1 MATGTELDLRHAHIM
16 CPTRATE
23 RMKKAVIMLKDEVEK
38 RTRVRWSCGA
48 TKPAGSGPVILLSI
62 AGAGAADGY
71 TLRHDTA
78 ANTVSIIGNDERG
91 VLFGVGRLLRSM
103 RMETGVISMPAGLDV
118 VTAPAYKL
126 RGHQIG
132 YRDKVNSYDGWDLP
146 QWEQYL
152 RDLAVFGTNAV
163 EMIPPRSDDNA
174 TSVHFP
180 RPPLEMM
187 AGVSRLCD
195 EYGLDFWLWYPALD
209 EDYSKPATVEFALKE
224 WREVLSALPRVNAI
238 LVPGGD
244 PGGTPPRLLMNLL
257 ARQAEQLKSL
267 HPETTWWVAPQG
279 FSKSKMDEF
288 VSILRDEKP
297 AWLTGVAHGP
307 WIHMTMAEFR
317 ALIPE
322 RYPIRNYPDITH
334 TLSCQFPVPD
344 WDIACPLTIGREP
357 INPRPVDEAIIFA
370 KSQPGT
376 IGFSAYCEGC
386 HDDVNKIVWS
396 GLGWDPDKPVMDIL
410 REYSRYFIGETY
422 TEDFAQGL
430 LALERNWRGSVAANS
445 GIYTTLAQFKAM
457 EEQASPWTLKNWRF
471 LQALYRAYY
480 DAYVRSRL
488 IYEMGLEEQAM
499 ASLRNAPAAG
509 SLAAMADAERILN
522 LATSQRVAL
531 DWRTRVFQLAE
542 ALFQSPAHMQ
552 LSVHLY
558 QGQEEVRGAN
568 LDGIDF
574 PLTNGPWLK
583 DRCAAI
589 RKLEGEAERLAAI
602 KDVVEWT
609 NPGPGG
615 FYDDLGS
622 SIAQP
627 HVVKGPG
634 YENDPAFLASPQ
646 HRFPYRK
653 DPKPIRLSWRGF
665 TGALNDAPFRM
676 RYGGLDPAARY
687 RVRVVYSDQAPH
699 IKVKLDANGLE
710 VHPWMH
716 KPTPRQPLE
725 FDVPQAA
732 TQGGELTLT
741 WLREPEMGHS
751 GTGAE
756 VSEVWLIKVAA

>member
-1 MATGTELDLRHAHIM
+1 MTTGAMLDMRTAHIM

-23 RMKKAVIMLKDEVEK
+23 RMKRAVFMLKDEVEK
-38 RTRVRWSCGA
+38 RTGVRWECGA
-48 TKPAGSGPVILLSI
+48 KKPEGGGPLVTIEI
-62 AGAGAADGY
+62 DGAGAADGY
-71 TLRHDTA
+71 ALRYDA
-78 ANTVSIIGNDERG
+78 ATNTVAIKGNDERG
-91 VLFGVGRLLRSM
+91 VLFGVGRLLRSL
-103 RMETGVISMPAGLDV
+103 RMERGAIALPAGLDI
-118 VTAPAYKL
+118 VTAPAYRL

-152 RDLAVFGTNAV
+152 RDLAVFGTNTV
-163 EMIPPRSDDNA
+163 EMIPPRSDDKP

-180 RPPLEMM
+180 RPQLEMM

-195 EYGLDFWLWYPALD
+195 AYGIDYWLWYPALD
-209 EDYSKPATVEFALKE
+209 EDYSDPATVEFALKE
-224 WREVLSALPRVNAI
+224 WRAVLSALPRLNAI
-238 LVPGGD
+238 FVPGGD
-244 PGGTPPRLLMNLL
+244 PGNTPPRLLMQML
-257 ARQAEQLKSL
+257 AKQAEQLKSI
-267 HPETTWWVAPQG
+267 HPGATWWVAPQG
-279 FSKSKMDEF
+279 FSSARMTEF
-288 VSILRDEKP
+288 VAILQDEQP
-297 AWLTGVAHGP
+297 AWLTGVVHGP

-344 WDIACPLTIGREP
+344 WDIACALTIGREP
-357 INPRPVDEAIIFA
+357 INPRPLDEAIVFTR
-370 KSQPGT
+370 SQPGT

-386 HDDVNKIVWS
+386 HDDVNKIIWS
-396 GLGWDPDKPVMDIL
+396 SLAWDPETPVIDIL
-410 REYSRYFIGETY
+410 REYSRYFIGEGY
-422 TEDFAQGL
+422 ADDFAQGL
-430 LALERNWRGSVAANS
+430 LALERNWRGPVAVNT
-445 GIYTTLAQFKAM
+445 GIYTTLQQFQAM
-457 EEQASPWTLKNWRF
+457 ERRASPWTLKNWRF

-480 DAYVRSRL
+480 DAHVRSRL

-499 ASLRNAPAAG
+499 SYLRNAPAAG
-509 SLAAMADAERILN
+509 SLAALADAERVLN
-522 LATSQRVAL
+522 LATSQRVAT
-531 DWRTRVFQLAE
+531 DWRTRVFQIAE

-574 PLTNGPWLK
+574 PLNNGPWIK
-583 DRCAAI
+583 EQCAAI
-589 RKLEGEAERLAAI
+589 RQLDGEEQRLAAI
-602 KDVVEWT
+602 KQVVEWT

-627 HVVKGPG
+627 RVVKGPG
-634 YENDPAFLASPQ
+634 YEKDPAFLASPQ

-653 DPKPIRLSWRGF
+653 DPQPIRLSWRGF
-665 TGALNDAPFRM
+665 TGPLNDAPFSM
-676 RYGGLDPAARY
+676 HYSGLDPAARY
-687 RVRVVYSDQAPH
+687 RVRVVYSDQAPQV
-699 IKVKLDANGLE
+699 KVRLEANGHV
-710 VHPWMH
+710 VHPWIL
-716 KPTPRQPLE
+716 KPQPRQPLE

-741 WLREPEMGHS
+741 WRREPGQGHS

-756 VSEVWLIKVAA
+756 VSEVWLVKAT